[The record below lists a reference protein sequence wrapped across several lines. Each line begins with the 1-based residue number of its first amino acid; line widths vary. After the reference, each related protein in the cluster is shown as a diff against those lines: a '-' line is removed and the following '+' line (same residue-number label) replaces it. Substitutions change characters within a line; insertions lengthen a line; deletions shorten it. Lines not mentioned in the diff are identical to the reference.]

1 MPIINELL
9 HKSTIYIKEEI
20 YEQYKPKLIK
30 YVRLH
35 ANYSSENSLESL
47 LTELSRAK
55 KQRDVVL
62 SYFQLETSKKPIKV
76 KELETDSRASSAIIK
91 ALVDKDIL
99 EYYLIQTDRISY
111 DGNTNDLKEL
121 NEFQEQALQ
130 EIKTSFKT
138 KEVTLLH

>member
-1 MPIINELL
+1 M
-9 HKSTIYIKEEI
+9 
-20 YEQYKPKLIK
+20 
-30 YVRLH
+30 RLH

-62 SYFQLETSKKPIKV
+62 TYFQLETSRKPIKV
-76 KELETDSRASSAIIK
+76 KELETVSGASSATIK

-111 DGNTNDLKEL
+111 HGDTNDLQEL

-138 KEVTLLH
+138 K